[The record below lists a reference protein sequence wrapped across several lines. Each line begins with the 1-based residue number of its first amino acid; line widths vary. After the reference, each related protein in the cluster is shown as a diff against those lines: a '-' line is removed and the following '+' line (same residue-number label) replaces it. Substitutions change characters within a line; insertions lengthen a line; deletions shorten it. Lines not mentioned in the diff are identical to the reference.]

1 MEPITIIMILL
12 GIALLVGS
20 CFFPKEDK
28 SETSYDELI
37 NRLAKRELTTEE
49 TERIRQTV
57 DQIVSEKTE
66 EVIIKTDDYLSQVA
80 NEKIMSVD
88 EFSKQI
94 LERMDKNNS
103 DIMFLY
109 NMVSDTKEELKGE
122 IAKAE
127 RVKEALKQTVEEKE
141 GTVPEKKKA
150 VKLQPVTSASKAVVK
165 KTVRKKE
172 TEEPKSTDDIAALLV
187 ATVTMDQDV
196 TTESD
201 LPKEKILALYKEGKS
216 VRDISRELG
225 MGQGEVKLVIDLYGL

>member
-1 MEPITIIMILL
+1 M
-12 GIALLVGS
+12 
-20 CFFPKEDK
+20 
-28 SETSYDELI
+28 
-37 NRLAKRELTTEE
+37 TTEE